1 MAANP
6 YDQFVAVPNPY
17 DKFTRANRTSV
28 SATPTGPM
36 AAIRQFAVDVAGNT
50 AERARPYLEAF
61 QTKPTLANALELY
74 NPLNRASDIGKAFGI
89 ISAPLAGAGDTLGTR
104 IDPVFGKPG
113 SGGGEQRKYGDVLQ
127 LATPLPGGAMIRG
140 GKAAMEA
147 VDLAGALAAAR
158 KAPGAVGGA
167 MVAPFKAGGR
177 ILDAGATPAAQ
188 DVVRPVRNKL
198 ASLLQE
204 QTLAEQSAQAM
215 KGADSPLRK
224 AMNAISD
231 DLAERGIGAS
241 DDPKAKAIVLKVQE
255 KLNPSGPVVTRPS
268 RNELQAY
275 KDVINVLTPQEIEV
289 GAEMAGK
296 PNVLARYGGPKG
308 DLPGSVTYVQTQ
320 KPSLEGIVN
329 LRRELQESAYRP
341 SNQSGYGAIGSQ
353 TRKEI
358 IQDLKDAEDNITSGA
373 SASVRDNWRATLA
386 QQEKADE
393 LLLKETK
400 FSTQLT
406 ELDTLNDLSPIK
418 ASKRARTIATE
429 LANDKF
435 ITQAQYADLIK
446 LSETAMDA
454 RKKSIFRKR
463 VAMALG
469 ALGASQTPMGS
480 SVLRA
485 VVGVP

>member
-1 MAANP
+1 MA
-6 YDQFVAVPNPY
+6 
-17 DKFTRANRTSV
+17 S
-28 SATPTGPM
+28 
-36 AAIRQFAVDVAGNT
+36 DVG
-50 AERARPYLEAF
+50 
-61 QTKPTLANALELY
+61 NALG
-74 NPLNRASDIGKAFGI
+74 A
-89 ISAPLAGAGDTLGTR
+89 ISAPLAGLGDVIGTR

-127 LATPLPGGAMIRG
+127 LATPLPGGAAVKG
-140 GKAAMEA
+140 GKAAIEA
-147 VDLAGALAAAR
+147 VDLAAALAAAK
-158 KAPGAVGGA
+158 KAQGAVGGA
-167 MVAPFKAGGR
+167 IAAPFKEAGR

-188 DVVRPVRNKL
+188 AVVRPVRNKL
-198 ASLLQE
+198 AILLQE
-204 QTLAEQSAQAM
+204 RTLAEQSAQTM

-224 AMNAISD
+224 AMNAVSD
-231 DLAERGIGAS
+231 DLSKRGIGVS
-241 DDPKAKAIVLKVQE
+241 DTPEAKAIVLKAQE
-255 KLNPSGPVVTRPS
+255 ALNPLGPVVTRAS
-268 RNELQAY
+268 RNQAPAY
-275 KDVINVLTPQEIEV
+275 RDVINVLTPQEIEV

-296 PNVLARYGGPKG
+296 PNVLARYGKPKG
-308 DLPGSVTYVQTQ
+308 DLPGSVTYVQIQ

-341 SNQSGYGAIGSQ
+341 SNESGYGAIGSQ
-353 TRKEI
+353 TRKELI
-358 IQDLKDAEDNITSGA
+358 EGLKSAEDAYTSGA
-373 SASVRDNWRATLA
+373 SVPVRDNWKAMLA

-429 LANDKF
+429 LANNDF
-435 ITQAQYADLIK
+435 ITQAEYADLIK

-463 VAMALG
+463 VTMAFG

>member
-1 MAANP
+1 MAA
-6 YDQFVAVPNPY
+6 
-17 DKFTRANRTSV
+17 
-28 SATPTGPM
+28 M
-36 AAIRQFAVDVAGNT
+36 RQFAVDVAGNT
-50 AERARPYLEAF
+50 AERARPYLEAS
-61 QTKPTLANALELY
+61 QATQAKYRKPGLAGALELY
-74 NPLNRASDIGKAFGI
+74 NPLNMASNVGNALGA
-89 ISAPLAGAGDTLGTR
+89 ISAPLAGLGDTIGTR
-104 IDPVFGKPG
+104 IDPVYGKPG

-127 LATPLPGGAMIRG
+127 LATPLPGGAVVRG
-140 GKAAMEA
+140 GKAAIGA
-147 VDLAGALAAAR
+147 VDLAGAR
-158 KAPGAVGGA
+158 KAQGAVGGA

-188 DVVRPVRNKL
+188 AVVRPVRNKL

-204 QTLAEQSAQAM
+204 RTLAEQSAQTM

-224 AMNAISD
+224 AMNAVSD
-231 DLAERGIGAS
+231 DLSKRGIGVS
-241 DDPKAKAIVLKVQE
+241 DTPEAKAIVLKVQE
-255 KLNPSGPVVTRPS
+255 ALNPLGPVVTRAS
-268 RNELQAY
+268 RNQAPAY
-275 KDVINVLTPQEIEV
+275 RDVINVLTPQEIEV

-296 PNVLARYGGPKG
+296 PNVLARYGKPKG
-308 DLPGSVTYVQTQ
+308 DLPGSVTYVQIQ

-341 SNQSGYGAIGSQ
+341 SNESGYGAIGSQ
-353 TRKEI
+353 TRKELI
-358 IQDLKDAEDNITSGA
+358 EGLKSVEDAYTSGA
-373 SASVRDNWRATLA
+373 SVPVRDNWKAMLA

-429 LANDKF
+429 LANNDF
-435 ITQAQYADLIK
+435 ITQAEYADLIK

-463 VAMALG
+463 VTMALG